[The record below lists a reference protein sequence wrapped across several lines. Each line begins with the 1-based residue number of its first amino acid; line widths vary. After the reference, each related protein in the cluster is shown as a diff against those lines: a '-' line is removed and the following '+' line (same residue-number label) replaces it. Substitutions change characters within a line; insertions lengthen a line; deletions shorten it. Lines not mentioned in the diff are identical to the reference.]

1 MIGTLNP
8 AYGGPVKACRQM
20 TVAINSMGNCAEVV
34 TLDGKDVPWIA
45 DFPGIVHGLGPSF
58 GKYRFNRRLIPW
70 LKTHAREFDAVIVHG
85 IWQFQS
91 IGTWIAARTRSF
103 PYFVFIHG
111 ALDPWFKR
119 AYPAKHMKKWLYW
132 PWAEYRVLRDAKAV
146 LFTCEEEK
154 NLARQSFWMY
164 QANEEVVECC
174 VSDYAGDPDRQR
186 EFFLQRFPLLQGKRL
201 ILFLSRIHRKK
212 GCDLLIESFARAA
225 EGNPELR
232 LVMAGPDQEGWQRKL
247 EALSKKRGV
256 EDRITWT
263 GMLTGDLK
271 WGAFHAAEVFI
282 LPSHSENFG
291 IVVAEALACGLPV
304 LITDK
309 VNIWKEIIGDGAGFA
324 ETDNLDGVVRLLERW
339 LGLSPEEIRRMRTQ
353 ARACFERRF
362 NVRRVAEKLM
372 SIIKRENGF
381 H

>member
-1 MIGTLNP
+1 
-8 AYGGPVKACRQM
+8 M

-174 VSDYAGDPDRQR
+174 VPDYAGDPDRQR

-339 LGLSPEEIRRMRTQ
+339 LGLSPEEIRRIRTQ

-362 NVRRVAEKLM
+362 DVRRVAEKLM